1 MDEKM
6 FRDYIVLESRVK
18 ESNLTIDEMS
28 YNIRNLE
35 DHQRDLYEILDEKN
49 KDIADL
55 HRQLREVKEKLSK
68 LESWS
73 GQEKESNN
81 S

>member
-35 DHQRDLYEILDEKN
+35 DHQRDLYELLDEKN

-55 HRQLREVKEKLSK
+55 AQQLREVKEKLMK
-68 LESWS
+68 LRAY
-73 GQEKESNN
+73 EKNH
-81 S
+81 

>member
-35 DHQRDLYEILDEKN
+35 DHQRDLYELLDEKN

-55 HRQLREVKEKLSK
+55 HRQLREVKEKLKKS
-68 LESWS
+68 ESWN
-73 GQEKESNN
+73 GQEK
-81 S
+81 

>member
-28 YNIRNLE
+28 YDLNNLE
-35 DHQRDLYEILDEKN
+35 SYQRDLLEIIDEKN

-55 HRQLREVKEKLSK
+55 AQELREVKEKLMK
-68 LESWS
+68 LRAY
-73 GQEKESNN
+73 EKNH
-81 S
+81 

>member
-1 MDEKM
+1 MNEKM

-35 DHQRDLYEILDEKN
+35 NHQRDLYELLDEKN

-55 HRQLREVKEKLSK
+55 AQQLREVKEKLMKS
-68 LESWS
+68 E
-73 GQEKESNN
+73 G
-81 S
+81 

>member
-18 ESNLTIDEMS
+18 ESNLTISKMS
-28 YNIRNLE
+28 YDLNNLE
-35 DHQRDLYEILDEKN
+35 SYQRDLLEIIDEKN

-55 HRQLREVKEKLSK
+55 AQELREVKEKLMKS
-68 LESWS
+68 ESY
-73 GQEKESNN
+73 ENN
-81 S
+81 KTHRNH

>member
-1 MDEKM
+1 M

-35 DHQRDLYEILDEKN
+35 DHQRDLYELLDEKN

-55 HRQLREVKEKLSK
+55 HRELREVKEKLKK
-68 LESWS
+68 LESWN
-73 GQEKESNN
+73 GQEK
-81 S
+81 

>member
-55 HRQLREVKEKLSK
+55 HQQLREVKEKLMK
-68 LESWS
+68 LEGWN
-73 GQEKESNN
+73 GHH
-81 S
+81 

>member
-1 MDEKM
+1 MNEKM

-35 DHQRDLYEILDEKN
+35 DHQRDLYELLDEKN

-55 HRQLREVKEKLSK
+55 HQQLREVKEKLMKS
-68 LESWS
+68 ES
-73 GQEKESNN
+73 
-81 S
+81 

>member
-1 MDEKM
+1 MNEKM

-55 HRQLREVKEKLSK
+55 HRELREAEKKLSK

>member
-6 FRDYIVLESRVK
+6 FRDYIVLESKLK
-18 ESNLTIDEMS
+18 ESNLTISEMS

-35 DHQRDLYEILDEKN
+35 DHQRDLLEIIDEKN

-55 HRQLREVKEKLSK
+55 AQELREVKEKLMK
-68 LESWS
+68 LRAY
-73 GQEKESNN
+73 EKNH
-81 S
+81 

>member
-6 FRDYIVLESRVK
+6 FRDYIVLESKLK

-35 DHQRDLYEILDEKN
+35 DHQRDLYELLDEKN

-55 HRQLREVKEKLSK
+55 HQQLREVKEKLMK
-68 LESWS
+68 LRAY
-73 GQEKESNN
+73 EKNH
-81 S
+81 

>member
-18 ESNLTIDEMS
+18 ESNLTISEMS
-28 YNIRNLE
+28 YDIRNLE
-35 DHQRDLYEILDEKN
+35 DHQRDLYELLDEKN

-55 HRQLREVKEKLSK
+55 AQQLREVKEKLMKS
-68 LESWS
+68 ESY
-73 GQEKESNN
+73 ENN
-81 S
+81 KTHRNH

>member
-35 DHQRDLYEILDEKN
+35 DHQRDLYELLDEKN

-55 HRQLREVKEKLSK
+55 AQELREVKEKLMK
-68 LESWS
+68 LRAY
-73 GQEKESNN
+73 EKNH
-81 S
+81 

>member
-6 FRDYIVLESRVK
+6 FRDYIVLESKLK

-28 YNIRNLE
+28 YNINNLE
-35 DHQRDLYEILDEKN
+35 NYQRDLLEIIDEKN

-55 HRQLREVKEKLSK
+55 AQQLREVKEKLMKS
-68 LESWS
+68 ESWS
-73 GQEKESNN
+73 DQEK
-81 S
+81 

>member
-6 FRDYIVLESRVK
+6 FRDYIVLESRLK

-28 YNIRNLE
+28 YDLNNLE
-35 DHQRDLYEILDEKN
+35 NYQRDLLEIIDEKN

-55 HRQLREVKEKLSK
+55 HQELREVKEKLMK
-68 LESWS
+68 LESYN
-73 GQEKESNN
+73 GNH
-81 S
+81 

>member
-6 FRDYIVLESRVK
+6 FRDYIVLESRLK

-28 YNIRNLE
+28 YDLNNLE
-35 DHQRDLYEILDEKN
+35 NYQRDLLEIIDEKN

-55 HRQLREVKEKLSK
+55 HRELREVKEKLSK
-68 LESWS
+68 SESYN
-73 GQEKESNN
+73 GNH
-81 S
+81 

>member
-35 DHQRDLYEILDEKN
+35 DHQRDLYELLDEKN

-55 HRQLREVKEKLSK
+55 HQQLREVKEKLMK
-68 LESWS
+68 LRAY
-73 GQEKESNN
+73 EKNH
-81 S
+81 

>member
-1 MDEKM
+1 MDKKM

-28 YNIRNLE
+28 YNNRQLE

-55 HRQLREVKEKLSK
+55 HQQLREVKEKLMKS
-68 LESWS
+68 EGWI
-73 GQEKESNN
+73 GDDQTYRNH
-81 S
+81 

>member
-1 MDEKM
+1 MNEKM

-55 HRQLREVKEKLSK
+55 HRELREVKEKLMKS
-68 LESWS
+68 E
-73 GQEKESNN
+73 GYNGN
-81 S
+81 H

>member
-55 HRQLREVKEKLSK
+55 HQQLREVKEKLIKS
-68 LESWS
+68 EGWI
-73 GQEKESNN
+73 GDDQTHRNH
-81 S
+81 

>member
-1 MDEKM
+1 MNEKM

-35 DHQRDLYEILDEKN
+35 NHQRDLYELLDEKN

-55 HRQLREVKEKLSK
+55 AQQLREIKEKLMKS
-68 LESWS
+68 ESY
-73 GQEKESNN
+73 ENN
-81 S
+81 KTHRNH

>member
-1 MDEKM
+1 MNEKM

-35 DHQRDLYEILDEKN
+35 DHQRDLYELLDEKN

-55 HRQLREVKEKLSK
+55 HQQLREAEEKLMKS
-68 LESWS
+68 EGWS
-73 GQEKESNN
+73 GDDQTHRNH
-81 S
+81 

>member
-1 MDEKM
+1 MNEKM

-35 DHQRDLYEILDEKN
+35 NHQRDLYELLDEKN

-55 HRQLREVKEKLSK
+55 HQQLREVKEKLMKS
-68 LESWS
+68 E
-73 GQEKESNN
+73 GYNGN
-81 S
+81 H

>member
-35 DHQRDLYEILDEKN
+35 DHQRDLYELLDEKN

-55 HRQLREVKEKLSK
+55 HQQLREVKDPTNEVEGL
-68 LESWS
+68 
-73 GQEKESNN
+73 
-81 S
+81 

>member
-1 MDEKM
+1 MNEKM

-35 DHQRDLYEILDEKN
+35 DRQRDLYELLDEKN

-55 HRQLREVKEKLSK
+55 HRQLREVKEKLMKS
-68 LESWS
+68 EGWN
-73 GQEKESNN
+73 GHH
-81 S
+81 

>member
-6 FRDYIVLESRVK
+6 FRDYIVLESKLK
-18 ESNLTIDEMS
+18 ESVLTISEMS

-35 DHQRDLYEILDEKN
+35 DHQRDLYELLDEKN

-55 HRQLREVKEKLSK
+55 AQELREVKEKLMK
-68 LESWS
+68 LRAY
-73 GQEKESNN
+73 EKNH
-81 S
+81 

>member
-6 FRDYIVLESRVK
+6 FRDYIVLESRLK

-35 DHQRDLYEILDEKN
+35 DHQRDLYELLNEKN

-55 HRQLREVKEKLSK
+55 AQQLREVKEKLMK
-68 LESWS
+68 LRAY
-73 GQEKESNN
+73 EKNH
-81 S
+81 

>member
-35 DHQRDLYEILDEKN
+35 DHQRDLYELLDEKN

-55 HRQLREVKEKLSK
+55 HQQLREVKEKLMKS
-68 LESWS
+68 E
-73 GQEKESNN
+73 GYNGN
-81 S
+81 H